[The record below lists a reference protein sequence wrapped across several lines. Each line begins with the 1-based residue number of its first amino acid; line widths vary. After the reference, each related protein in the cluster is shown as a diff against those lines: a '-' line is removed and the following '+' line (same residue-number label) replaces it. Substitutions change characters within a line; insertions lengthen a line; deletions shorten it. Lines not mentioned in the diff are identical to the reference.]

1 MTNDETMKAAVAD
14 ALVPMMK
21 DEILKVV
28 ADALVPMTRDEYFAE
43 SEDRKV
49 VTPDNIGGLLE
60 YPALFHAMQE
70 DRELR
75 PALSEAMTTGRAMA
89 DFLSL
94 EPEKFLETY
103 VVVDGPT
110 NPKTGKPYGTD
121 TKAYAE
127 WRATQEK
134 TPVSP
139 EQFNMFGKMAV
150 AYNRHAAIKALANH
164 ECVRNVVLKAEIGGV
179 PCMCLVDR
187 MYVADG
193 SVVAVDVKTTSDLCG
208 FARSA
213 DSLHYRE
220 QQALVRC
227 IMGKLGFDHPQ
238 TRIAAIEKGPLPRC
252 GVFAVRDEDDVADR
266 VLSALRDYAESEKT
280 GKYGTKFEA
289 PRLI

>member
-1 MTNDETMKAAVAD
+1 MT
-14 ALVPMMK
+14 K
-21 DEILKVV
+21 DESLKVV
-28 ADALVPMTRDEYFAE
+28 ADALVPLTRGEYLLE

-49 VTPDNIGGLLE
+49 VTPENIGGLLE
-60 YPALFHAMQE
+60 YPALFHAMQG

-134 TPVSP
+134 TPVST
-139 EQFNMFGKMAV
+139 EQFNMFGKMAL
-150 AYNRHAAIKALANH
+150 AFNRHAFIKSLGSH
-164 ECVRNVVLKAEIGGV
+164 ECVRNAVLKAEIGGV
-179 PCMCLVDR
+179 PCMCLVDK
-187 MYVADG
+187 MYVGDG
-193 SVVAVDVKTTSDLCG
+193 SVIAVDVKTTSDLCT

-227 IMGKLGFDHPQ
+227 IMGKLGLDRPQ

-252 GVFAVRDEDDVADR
+252 GVFGVRNEDDVADH
-266 VLSALRDYAESEKT
+266 VLSALRDYARSAET
-280 GKYGTKFEA
+280 GVYGTKFEA
-289 PRLI
+289 PQLI

>member
-1 MTNDETMKAAVAD
+1 MT
-14 ALVPMMK
+14 K
-21 DEILKVV
+21 DESMKVV
-28 ADALVPMTRDEYFAE
+28 ADALVPMTRGEYLLE
-43 SEDRKV
+43 SEDREV
-49 VTPDNIGGLLE
+49 VTPENLGGLLE
-60 YPALFHAMQE
+60 YPALFHAMQG

-127 WRATQEK
+127 WRAAQEK

-139 EQFNMFGKMAV
+139 DQFNMFGKMTV
-150 AYNRHAAIKALANH
+150 AYNKHAAIKALANR

-193 SVVAVDVKTTSDLCG
+193 SVVAVDVKTTSDLVA
-208 FARSA
+208 FPRSV
-213 DSLHYRE
+213 DSLHYRA
-220 QQALVRC
+220 QQALVLLVMRAV
-227 IMGKLGFDHPQ
+227 GLKDADA
-238 TRIAAIEKGPLPRC
+238 RIAAIEKGPMPRC
-252 GVFAVRDEDDVADR
+252 GVFR
-266 VLSALRDYAESEKT
+266 LGNLRGPGEGMQQLEEFLGRYGESLKT
-280 GKYGTKFEA
+280 GEYGTLFEEE
-289 PRLI
+289 RTI

>member
-1 MTNDETMKAAVAD
+1 MT
-14 ALVPMMK
+14 K
-21 DEILKVV
+21 DESLKVV
-28 ADALVPMTRDEYFAE
+28 ADTMAPMTRDEYFAE
-43 SEDRKV
+43 SEERKV
-49 VTPDNIGGLLE
+49 VTPENIGGLLE
-60 YPALFHAMQE
+60 YPALFHAMQG

-127 WRATQEK
+127 WRAAQEK

-139 EQFNMFGKMAV
+139 EQFNMFGKMTV
-150 AYNRHAAIKALANH
+150 AYNKHAAIKALANR
-164 ECVRNVVLKAEIGGV
+164 ECVRNVVLRAEIGRV

-193 SVVAVDVKTTSDLCG
+193 SVVAVDVKTTSDLVA
-208 FARSA
+208 FPRSV
-213 DSLHYRE
+213 DSLHYRA
-220 QQALVRC
+220 QQALILLV
-227 IMGKLGFDHPQ
+227 MAAVGLEDADA
-238 TRIAAIEKGPLPRC
+238 RIAAIEKGPMPRC
-252 GVFAVRDEDDVADR
+252 GVFR
-266 VLSALRDYAESEKT
+266 LGNLRGPGEGMQQLHVFLE
-280 GKYGTKFEA
+280 KYGDSLRTGEYSTLFEEE
-289 PRLI
+289 RTI

>member
-1 MTNDETMKAAVAD
+1 MT
-14 ALVPMMK
+14 K

-28 ADALVPMTRDEYFAE
+28 ADAQVQMTRDDYFAA

-49 VTPDNIGGLLE
+49 VTPENIGGLLE
-60 YPALFHAMQE
+60 YPALFHAMQG

-127 WRATQEK
+127 WRAMQEK
-134 TPVSP
+134 TPVST
-139 EQFNMFGKMAV
+139 EQFNMFGQMAL
-150 AYNRHAAIKALANH
+150 AFNRHAFIKSLDGH
-164 ECVRNVVLKAEIGGV
+164 ERIRNVVLAAEVAGV
-179 PCMCLVDR
+179 SCLCRIDSL
-187 MYVADG
+187 YVGDG
-193 SVVAVDVKTTSDLCG
+193 SVIAVDVKTTSDLCT

-213 DSLHYRE
+213 DAMHYRE
-220 QQALVRC
+220 QQALLRC
-227 IMGKLGFDHPQ
+227 IMGRLWFDRPQ

-252 GVFAVRDEDDVADR
+252 GVFGVRDEDDVADH
-266 VLSALRDYAESEKT
+266 VLSALRDYARSAET
-280 GKYGTKFEA
+280 GVYGTKFEA
-289 PRLI
+289 PQLI